1 MANFESLAYRIPKSE
16 DLEEMMKVSIAPYAA
31 FKGDDEVVQTFNRE
45 PPMAW
50 GEYKLSEDAA
60 ALRKFWAMSPEACKA
75 EIESLASGDSS
86 TSKQKVGVANSIAME
101 KDAVLAGMPTPSSD
115 AERPSLYTLT
125 RVAKSVV
132 PCGATYEH
140 ISWEAFLDAEEE
152 GRLSRLGKMPKPQ
165 PELVIKDSK
174 IAVKDKVEEELTDI
188 RVVDG
193 D

>member
-1 MANFESLAYRIPKSE
+1 MATQATLASAFTKAAIRFNVAESDYLLLGSMGVANFESLAYRIPKSE

-60 ALRKFWAMSPEACKA
+60 ALRKLWAMSREVCKA

-101 KDAVLAGMPTPSSD
+101 KDAILAGMVVMLRGHHCTP
-115 AERPSLYTLT
+115 
-125 RVAKSVV
+125 
-132 PCGATYEH
+132 
-140 ISWEAFLDAEEE
+140 
-152 GRLSRLGKMPKPQ
+152 
-165 PELVIKDSK
+165 
-174 IAVKDKVEEELTDI
+174 
-188 RVVDG
+188 
-193 D
+193 